1 MNRMRLCVDP
11 EVRWLVPALATAG
24 GLFLFASAVAAA
36 SADDRFAVRVPQRV
50 GAERTTLSCAIKDEL
65 AFGQTALGEQF
76 GQLQQS
82 VTALAGGGFGTV
94 WMEGN
99 VGQRAIRMQ
108 WLDNQGH
115 LVFPPGGRI
124 ITAGN
129 SDHFNPV
136 TVAAA
141 AGGAY
146 VAFGFAY
153 HTVVVQ
159 YFDALGQPR
168 WPGEGIPVVDDDPTQ
183 WAATPFLVPNAAGG
197 VFACFEFWNPAG
209 NDIRCQR
216 FDDSGERLW
225 SAVGRSASGGGS
237 LSDLRVLPR
246 GLGDGSGGILLFW
259 RNQRDPFTPTLE
271 PMLME
276 GQRLSGDGVPLWGAS
291 PKVVRTTNLAPS
303 NSYTFFMHQVV
314 TDGSGG
320 AVLAFS
326 DWTRTSDFHLD
337 VMAQRVSGAGELLW
351 GEGAV
356 VTGANGHQQHD
367 QTIATGDGG
376 AFVAVFDNLSDTHNR
391 LLIFRL
397 GADGTHVW
405 PEAGVLVSDPD
416 ATARDYTSYGF
427 YDGNVLRLAWTH
439 QNIPASFEMDVVLKT
454 YASDG
459 TLTDTTIL
467 TKAPDGQFLEGIA
480 WSAEFGGL
488 LAVWDDRRKGT
499 WDDLDTGGA
508 FLKQRAAC
516 RTGSFYTVTPCRLMD
531 TREGPAITSSQESD
545 FTIFGKCGVP
555 NSAAAVVL
563 NLTVVSPTGQGHL
576 TAYPAGSF
584 QPPTS
589 ALNFRA
595 GQTRA
600 NNAVVALPLG
610 GALGVL
616 PVVAGGG
623 STHLI
628 IDVSGYFE

>member
-1 MNRMRLCVDP
+1 MSPLHACADP
-11 EVRWLVPALATAG
+11 DGRQSATAPATAIAC
-24 GLFLFASAVAAA
+24 LLIAAVATAA
-36 SADDRFAVRVPQRV
+36 SADDRIAVRVPQPV
-50 GAERTTLSCAIKDEL
+50 STLRKTISCAIKDEL
-65 AFGQTALGEQF
+65 AFGQTERDEQF

-94 WMEGN
+94 WMEDT
-99 VGQRAIRMQ
+99 VGHRAVRMQ
-108 WLDNQGH
+108 WLDNQAH
-115 LVFPPGGRI
+115 FVFPLGGRF
-124 ITAGN
+124 ITAST

-136 TVAAA
+136 IVAAA

-146 VAFGFAY
+146 VAFEFAY
-153 HTVVVQ
+153 HAVVVQ

-183 WAATPFLVPNAAGG
+183 WTARPFLISNPAGG

-216 FDDSGERLW
+216 FDDSGTRLW

-276 GQRLSGDGVPLWGAS
+276 GQRLSGDGIPLWGAS

-320 AVLAFS
+320 AVLAFN

-351 GEGAV
+351 GDGAV

-367 QTIATGDGG
+367 QTIATADGG
-376 AFVAVFDNLSDTHNR
+376 AFVVVFESVSETHNR
-391 LLIFRL
+391 LLLFRL

-405 PEAGVLVSDPD
+405 SEAGVEVSDPGSSALDYGSFGFHDGD
-416 ATARDYTSYGF
+416 A
-427 YDGNVLRLAWTH
+427 LRLAWTH

-459 TLTDTTIL
+459 TLTDTTFL
-467 TKAPDGQFLEGIA
+467 TKAQDGQFLEGIA

-508 FLKQRAAC
+508 LLKQPAAC
-516 RTGSFYTVTPCRLMD
+516 RTGFFHTVTPCRLVD
-531 TREGPAITSSQESD
+531 TREGSALTPSQEAD

-555 NSAAAVVL
+555 NSAAAVAL

-576 TAYPAGSF
+576 IAYPVGSF
-584 QPPTS
+584 RPPTS
-589 ALNFRA
+589 VLNFRSA
-595 GQTRA
+595 QTRA
-600 NNAVVALPLG
+600 NSAVIPLPLG
-610 GALGVL
+610 GAFGVL
-616 PVVAGGG
+616 PVVADGG
-623 STHLI
+623 STHLV